1 MDFDSYGLLFLLGV
15 MVLFGLVYFDN
26 NDGGNA

>member
-1 MDFDSYGLLFLLGV
+1 MTFDGYGLLFLLGV

-26 NDGGNA
+26 DGDGA

>member
-1 MDFDSYGLLFLLGV
+1 MGFDGYGILVLLGI

-26 NDGGNA
+26 DGDGHA